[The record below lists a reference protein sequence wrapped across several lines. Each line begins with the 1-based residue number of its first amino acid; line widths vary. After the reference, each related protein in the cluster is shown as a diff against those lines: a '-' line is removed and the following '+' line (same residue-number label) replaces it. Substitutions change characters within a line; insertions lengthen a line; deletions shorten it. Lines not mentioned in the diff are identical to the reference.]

1 MSGIPQTLRAL
12 QDFPA
17 TLRAFLADVPAAAL
31 DWQPAS
37 WVGVPSEALTV
48 RQQVCHVRDIEI
60 DGYLVRFDR
69 LLNETAPVLPSID
82 TDGLVL
88 SRRYDE
94 ADLATALHDFEDA
107 RRKTITLLAG
117 LPPAAL
123 ARAGTFEGYGPVT
136 VQGLIHYLCSHDQQ
150 HLAGIQWL
158 AGQYASQ
165 PAEDAG
171 PFLRGSSA

>member
-1 MSGIPQTLRAL
+1 MSSIRQTLRAL

-17 TLRAFLADVPAAAL
+17 TLRAFLGDVPPAAL
-31 DWQPAS
+31 DWRPAS
-37 WVGVPSEALTV
+37 WAGVPSEPLTV
-48 RQQVCHVRDIEI
+48 RQQICHVRDIEI

-69 LLNETAPVLPSID
+69 LLNEAAPVLASID
-82 TDGLVL
+82 TDALVV

-94 ADLATALHDFEDA
+94 DDLETALRAFEDA
-107 RRKTITLLAG
+107 RRRTIALLVG
-117 LPPAAL
+117 MGPDAL
-123 ARAGTFEGYGPVT
+123 TRAGTFEGYGPVT

-165 PAEDAG
+165 PA
-171 PFLRGSSA
+171 